1 MKKLF
6 LFATVIIMLC
16 GADANAQTL
25 DIEALHGICPSTAR
39 EVYGISQYV
48 KLDGAQQRALAVAF
62 AKEDSCVLAMIR
74 DGGGVLTVK
83 NSRRIEKMHDRAL
96 AEILR
101 KEQLEQYYRGVFDK
115 EADAEGTGIANKLQK
130 KYNLTD
136 QNWKF
141 IRVAFYKIALESR
154 VINKTMADK
163 PAQAKKMIE
172 KLRSEQIATIEAKG
186 GIRVNPEGTKVTVV
200 RPFDPDRL
208 HRE

>member
-1 MKKLF
+1 
-6 LFATVIIMLC
+6 MLC
-16 GADANAQTL
+16 GTDANAQTL
-25 DIEALHGICPSTAR
+25 DVEALHGICPSTAR
-39 EVYGISQYV
+39 EVYGVSQYV

-74 DGGGVLTVK
+74 DDGGVITVK
-83 NSRRIEKMHDRAL
+83 NSRRIEKMHDRTL

>member
-6 LFATVIIMLC
+6 LFATATIMLC
-16 GADANAQTL
+16 SANASAQTL
-25 DIEALHGICPSTAR
+25 DVEALHGVCPSTAR
-39 EVYGISQYV
+39 EVYGVSRYV
-48 KLDGAQQRALAVAF
+48 KLDGAQQRALAAEF
-62 AKEDSCVLAMIR
+62 AKEDSCVIAMIS
-74 DGGGVLTVK
+74 DDGGVLTVK
-83 NSRRIEKMHDRAL
+83 NGRRIEKMHDRTL
-96 AEILR
+96 ADILS

-154 VINKTMADK
+154 VINKIMADK

-172 KLRSEQIATIEAKG
+172 KLRAEQIATIEAKG

-200 RPFDPDRL
+200 KQFDPDRL